1 VEESARSV
9 RDEWFVLLIFRR
21 TRVRSGLPRHPRTG
35 SLLVVAARLP
45 VPLSV
50 LDLCPVPAGEST
62 GEALRRSVDLARH
75 AERLGFTRYWVAEH
89 HNLPGI
95 ASSAPAVLVGQLAAA
110 TSGIRVGS
118 GGVMLPNH
126 PPLTVAEQFG
136 TLEALHPG
144 RIDLGI
150 GRAPGTDRETAR
162 ALRRSADGLPAADFG
177 RQLAELRA
185 YFAGQRV
192 ASEGAADDPT
202 RIRAIPAEGNEPA
215 MWLLGSTGYSAEL
228 AGRLGLPFAFAYH
241 LSAGSAANARPALAL
256 YRKTFT
262 PSPALAEPYSL
273 ISVSVLCAK
282 DAATAH
288 WLHGSTRLSALRL
301 KAGRPGPL
309 PSPEEAAITAYST
322 AEQAVIAEATAS
334 HVVGDPAAVTDAL
347 TRLQAGTGADELM
360 VTTSTFGHAARIN
373 SYELLA
379 RAADH
384 TPAPGE
390 RRVASALS
398 PVEPVEV
405 LRQVRHPGGSLQTG
419 DPAEGLR

>member
-1 VEESARSV
+1 
-9 RDEWFVLLIFRR
+9 
-21 TRVRSGLPRHPRTG
+21 
-35 SLLVVAARLP
+35 VAPRLP

-75 AERLGFTRYWVAEH
+75 AEGLGFTRYWVAEH

-95 ASSAPAVLVGQLAAA
+95 ASSAPAVLVGQIAAA
-110 TSGIRVGS
+110 TNTIRVGS

-162 ALRRSADGLPAADFG
+162 ALRRGADGRPAADFA

-185 YFAGQRV
+185 YFARQD
-192 ASEGAADDPT
+192 AADNPS

-241 LSAGSAANARPALAL
+241 LSAASAANARPALAL
-256 YRKTFT
+256 YRQTFT
-262 PSPALAEPYSL
+262 PSATLKQPYSL

-282 DAATAH
+282 DAATAR
-288 WLHGSTRLSALRL
+288 WLHGSARLSALRL
-301 KAGRPGPL
+301 KAGRPGLL
-309 PSPEEAAITAYST
+309 PSPEEAAITVYSA
-322 AEQAVIAEATAS
+322 AEQAVMAEATLA

-347 TRLQAGTGADELM
+347 ARLVTSTGADELM
-360 VTTSTFGHAARIN
+360 VTTSAFDHAARLA

-379 RAADH
+379 PGGGPH
-384 TPAPGE
+384 PAPGE
-390 RRVASALS
+390 QRVTSALAL
-398 PVEPVEV
+398 P
-405 LRQVRHPGGSLQTG
+405 
-419 DPAEGLR
+419 

>member
-1 VEESARSV
+1 
-9 RDEWFVLLIFRR
+9 
-21 TRVRSGLPRHPRTG
+21 
-35 SLLVVAARLP
+35 VAARLP

-75 AERLGFTRYWVAEH
+75 AEGVGFTRYWVAEH

-95 ASSAPAVLVGQLAAA
+95 ASSAPAVLAGQLAAA
-110 TSGIRVGS
+110 TSAIRVGS

-162 ALRRSADGLPAADFG
+162 ALRRSADGRPAADFA
-177 RQLAELRA
+177 RQVAELRA
-185 YFAGQRV
+185 YFASQ
-192 ASEGAADDPT
+192 DDNPT

-215 MWLLGSTGYSAEL
+215 LWLLGSTGYSAEL

-241 LSAGSAANARPALAL
+241 LSAASAANARPALAL
-256 YRKTFT
+256 YRQAFT
-262 PSPALAEPYSL
+262 PSATLRQPYSL

-301 KAGRPGPL
+301 KAGRPGLL

-322 AEQAVIAEATAS
+322 AEQTVMTEATNT
-334 HVVGDPAAVTDAL
+334 HVVGDAATVTDAL
-347 TRLQAGTGADELM
+347 AQLVSSTGADELM
-360 VTTSTFGHAARIN
+360 VTTGTFDHAARLA

-379 RAADH
+379 RAGA
-384 TPAPGE
+384 TPRP
-390 RRVASALS
+390 RASSAS
-398 PVEPVEV
+398 HQP
-405 LRQVRHPGGSLQTG
+405 
-419 DPAEGLR
+419 

>member
-1 VEESARSV
+1 
-9 RDEWFVLLIFRR
+9 
-21 TRVRSGLPRHPRTG
+21 
-35 SLLVVAARLP
+35 VAARLP

-62 GEALRRSVDLARH
+62 GEALRRSVDLAGH
-75 AERLGFTRYWVAEH
+75 AEILGFTRYWVAEH

-95 ASSAPAVLVGQLAAA
+95 ASSAPAVLAGQLAAA
-110 TSGIRVGS
+110 TNAIRVGS

-162 ALRRSADGLPAADFG
+162 ALRRSADERPAADLAG
-177 RQLAELRA
+177 QLAELRA
-185 YFAGQRV
+185 YFAGQGV
-192 ASEGAADDPT
+192 ASQSAAGNPT

-215 MWLLGSTGYSAEL
+215 LWLLGSTGYSAEL

-241 LSAGSAANARPALAL
+241 LSAASAANARPALAL

-262 PSPALAEPYSL
+262 PSATLKQPYGL
-273 ISVSVLCAK
+273 LSVSVLCAK

-301 KAGRPGPL
+301 KAGRPGLL
-309 PSPEEAAITAYST
+309 PSPEQAAITAYST
-322 AEQAVIAEATAS
+322 AERTVMTEATNT
-334 HVVGDPAAVTDAL
+334 HVVGDPATVTDAL
-347 TRLQAGTGADELM
+347 ARIVCSTGADELM
-360 VTTSTFGHAARIN
+360 VTTGTFDHAARLA

-379 RAADH
+379 RAAGH
-384 TPAPGE
+384 PRP
-390 RRVASALS
+390 RASSAS
-398 PVEPVEV
+398 HQP
-405 LRQVRHPGGSLQTG
+405 
-419 DPAEGLR
+419 

>member
-1 VEESARSV
+1 M
-9 RDEWFVLLIFRR
+9 
-21 TRVRSGLPRHPRTG
+21 
-35 SLLVVAARLP
+35 AARLP

-50 LDLCPVPAGEST
+50 LDLCPVPAAEST

-75 AERLGFTRYWVAEH
+75 ADSLGYTRYWVAEH

-95 ASSAPAVLVGQLAAA
+95 ASSAPAVLVGRLAAA

-144 RIDLGI
+144 RVDLGI
-150 GRAPGTDRETAR
+150 GRAPGTDRATAR
-162 ALRRSADGLPAADFG
+162 ALRRSADGLPAADFAS
-177 RQLAELRA
+177 QLAELRA
-185 YFAGQRV
+185 YFSRQATAQQ
-192 ASEGAADDPT
+192 ATDSTT

-215 MWLLGSTGYSAEL
+215 LWLLGSTGYSAEL
-228 AGRLGLPFAFAYH
+228 AGRLGLPFAFAHH

-256 YRKTFT
+256 YRSAFT
-262 PSPALAEPYSL
+262 PSPALAEPYSIL
-273 ISVSVLCAK
+273 SVSALCAK

-288 WLHGSTRLSALRL
+288 WLHGSTRLATLRL

-309 PSPEEAAITAYST
+309 PSPEEAAITAYSS

-334 HVVGDPAAVTDAL
+334 HVVGDPATCTDTLA
-347 TRLQAGTGADELM
+347 RLQASTGADELM
-360 VTTSTFGHAARIN
+360 VTTSAFDHAARLA

-379 RAADH
+379 RC
-384 TPAPGE
+384 
-390 RRVASALS
+390 
-398 PVEPVEV
+398 
-405 LRQVRHPGGSLQTG
+405 
-419 DPAEGLR
+419 